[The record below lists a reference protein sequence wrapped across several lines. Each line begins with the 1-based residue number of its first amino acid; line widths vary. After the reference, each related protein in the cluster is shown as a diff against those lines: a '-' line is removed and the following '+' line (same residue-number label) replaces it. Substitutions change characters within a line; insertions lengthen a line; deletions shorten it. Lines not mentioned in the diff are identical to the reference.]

1 MSFTDEELAL
11 MALDASLHQSEETR
25 TILALVAEV
34 QYLRRLLLVREQQT
48 DTPIA
53 VIIALTGEI

>member
-34 QYLRRLLLVREQQT
+34 QYLRRLLLVREQQVHLSWECCR
-48 DTPIA
+48 IQE
-53 VIIALTGEI
+53 EIG